1 MRRSLQCAS
10 GYRPAVLVENQLTER
25 SVDIDSDYA
34 SACAAP
40 VRRVTGAA
48 GDATTTDPRSRRNR
62 ASRRGGHLPTRA
74 RSQSNAA
81 ACPHLRAP
89 GASVP
94 DGRAVRY
101 DLRNRSRMLAPR
113 ILYDYQFDRVPQAR
127 TSSAPRS
134 SASFPKTMPSSARR
148 HIALGAEG
156 RVGGEAR
163 PLHDTETLSLPRR
176 STRIFPARA
185 AINAVSYIAP
195 RLAQSCQIV
204 DLRRKF
210 FICPQQK
217 RDQPSRPRCFS
228 LLGTCATS
236 TRMALIL
243 LKYLVI
249 LNMSESG
256 LWPKYGIR
264 NGALSW
270 RWLIFCC
277 PRRAIFRV

>member
-10 GYRPAVLVENQLTER
+10 GYRPAVFLENQLTER
-25 SVDIDSDYA
+25 SVDIRFRLCVRMCSSCQTSDGSGGRRDDYG
-34 SACAAP
+34 SALSAQPGESQRRPPTNTSSQPIQCSGLPAP
-40 VRRVTGAA
+40 SCSRCLRPGW
-48 GDATTTDPRSRRNR
+48 SRRT
-62 ASRRGGHLPTRA
+62 L
-74 RSQSNAA
+74 
-81 ACPHLRAP
+81 
-89 GASVP
+89 
-94 DGRAVRY
+94 
-101 DLRNRSRMLAPR
+101 
-113 ILYDYQFDRVPQAR
+113 
-127 TSSAPRS
+127 RS
-134 SASFPKTMPSSARR
+134 SEPQPDVGTENLIRLPIRSSPSGENKQRTDVVGIFPKDLPSSARR

-217 RDQPSRPRCFS
+217 RDQPSRPRCFW

>member
-1 MRRSLQCAS
+1 VCIWISPGRLPRKPAHRTFG
-10 GYRPAVLVENQLTER
+10 GYRFRLCVRMCSSCQT
-25 SVDIDSDYA
+25 SDGIGGRRDDYG
-34 SACAAP
+34 SALSAQP
-40 VRRVTGAA
+40 GESQRRPPT
-48 GDATTTDPRSRRNR
+48 
-62 ASRRGGHLPTRA
+62 TRA

-176 STRIFPARA
+176 GTRIFPARA

-210 FICPQQK
+210 FTCPQQK
-217 RDQPSRPRCFS
+217 RDQPSRPRCFW

-249 LNMSESG
+249 LNMSESACG
-256 LWPKYGIR
+256 R
-264 NGALSW
+264 NMAFETVLSHGDG
-270 RWLIFCC
+270 
-277 PRRAIFRV
+277 